1 MIENLEEMAK
11 DAAGI
16 FKPTP
21 ILTKTS
27 QAQMDTMC
35 KNSTNPVNNNYLGR
49 CLDEAKSIITGERQD
64 SYGNPEDSF
73 NIISEFWTTFLRH
86 RFGDKEILLNSLDIA
101 NMMILFKQA
110 RKLGQS
116 HSRDNYLDSCGYE
129 SIAADRL
136 SDNKTSSNK

>member
-1 MIENLEEMAK
+1 MIENLGELTK

-16 FKPTP
+16 FKHAS
-21 ILTKTS
+21 ILTKPYQT
-27 QAQMDTMC
+27 QIDTMR
-35 KNSTNPVNNNYLGR
+35 KNSIDPVDDNYLGK
-49 CLDEAKSIITGERQD
+49 CLDEAKSIITGKRQD

-73 NIISEFWTTFLRH
+73 QIISEYWTTFLRH

-110 RKLGQS
+110 RKLGQI

-136 SDNKTSSNK
+136 SDNK

>member
-1 MIENLEEMAK
+1 MIENLEEMQK
-11 DAAGI
+11 DMAGI

-27 QAQMDTMC
+27 QAQMDLMT
-35 KNSTNPVNNNYLGR
+35 KNSINPVDNNYLGS

-73 NIISEFWTTFLRH
+73 SLIAEYWSTYLR
-86 RFGDKEILLNSLDIA
+86 KEYNSDHHHLNVKDVA
-101 NMMILFKQA
+101 HMMMLFKIA
-110 RKLGQS
+110 RCSGQCS
-116 HSRDNYLDSCGYE
+116 KRDNYIDIAGYA

-136 SDNKTSSNK
+136 SDNK

>member
-1 MIENLEEMAK
+1 MIENLEAMTK

-16 FKPTP
+16 FKHTA

-27 QAQMDTMC
+27 QAQMDTMQ
-35 KNSTNPVNNNYLGR
+35 KNSIDPVDDNYLGS

-73 NIISEFWTTFLRH
+73 NIIAQLWTAYLKNTDTIIMVEDVAH
-86 RFGDKEILLNSLDIA
+86 
-101 NMMILFKQA
+101 MMILFKIA
-110 RKLGQS
+110 RCLGQKS
-116 HSRDNYLDSCGYE
+116 SRDNYIDIAGYA